1 MDDAGPYQQKRPRP
15 APPIEP
21 HDTKVEAD
29 LQGALVAAVK
39 LLQKAGY
46 NDHWENFC
54 FMFEEDRSKQTIND
68 PFLKKTDFLLRF
80 LHDVEEE
87 ASNTKWGADERTD
100 ADVNRETDAN
110 MQTDEVA
117 TMGSPRHDSSTL
129 ELSRCARIT
138 IPSEADPIPKLH
150 HVTVPHYKKLS
161 EDMKRHFG
169 GHEACRRS
177 ELYVVIQES
186 CFFSNVGAAP

>member
-1 MDDAGPYQQKRPRP
+1 MS
-15 APPIEP
+15 
-21 HDTKVEAD
+21 DTKKRD
-29 LQGALVAAVK
+29 
-39 LLQKAGY
+39 
-46 NDHWENFC
+46 
-54 FMFEEDRSKQTIND
+54 
-68 PFLKKTDFLLRF
+68 TD
-80 LHDVEEE
+80 D
-87 ASNTKWGADERTD
+87 RTD

-117 TMGSPRHDSSTL
+117 TMRSPRHDSSTL

-169 GHEACRRS
+169 GHEAFRRS
-177 ELYVVIQES
+177 DLYGVIHKS
-186 CFFSNVGAAP
+186 SFFFPAVADPIRHCPIFFL